1 MVNFIDHSIG
11 KEPLKNMLKFI
22 DHSIGKEP
30 FKNISNFKDHSI
42 GKEPFKKMSQMPNP
56 YILAPISLLF
66 LPLASIARMATILYH
81 PSYSFSLCVTGS
93 VESRLG
99 YLSGE

>member
-11 KEPLKNMLKFI
+11 KEPL
-22 DHSIGKEP
+22 
-30 FKNISNFKDHSI
+30 KNISNFKDHSI

-56 YILAPISLLF
+56 YNLAPISLLF
-66 LPLASIARMATILYH
+66 LPLASTTRMATIL
-81 PSYSFSLCVTGS
+81 PSLLFFFSLC
-93 VESRLG
+93 SRFCRELPIG